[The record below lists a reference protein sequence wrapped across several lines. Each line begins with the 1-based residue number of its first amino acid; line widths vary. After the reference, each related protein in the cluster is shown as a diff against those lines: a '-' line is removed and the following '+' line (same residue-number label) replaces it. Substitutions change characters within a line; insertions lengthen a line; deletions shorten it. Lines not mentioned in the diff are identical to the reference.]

1 MKKCPHCLKEIK
13 EEAKFCGY
21 CGKEIAIDSASSSP
35 QTPESTTERPKAPES
50 PTERPKNNKAIW
62 WILGIIA
69 ILAFPTLR
77 TIAITLAIVY
87 LLIRVISKGLE
98 NKQKILDSIR
108 PVLGLVILI
117 GFLWFIFHSY
127 HPNTA
132 QTQQGSQGNLGNTD
146 YYSRE
151 IASNHPQSNYST
163 AESATEAFNKGDEYL
178 KQGNYDQAISDYT
191 KAIEIN
197 PTDGAYNNRGNAYL
211 NKGNLAQA
219 ISDYNQA
226 IGINPNDAIAYY
238 NRGNVYFKQ
247 GNYDQAI
254 SDYTQAIGINPNY
267 ADAYKERGVAY
278 FSKTEYDKTILDLN
292 RAIEINPN
300 DFTAYSGRFYVYL
313 TEENYTQAIS
323 DFNKVIELNP
333 GDTKNYLIMGNAF
346 NQAAYGLYKK
356 GKNLE
361 EGIKLI
367 DKALEKS
374 PNNGIYLST
383 KAELLYKLGRYDE
396 AYEYIKKGI
405 KLEPNQTEI
414 QNDFKMIE
422 EALYESKKR

>member
-219 ISDYNQA
+219 ISDY
-226 IGINPNDAIAYY
+226 
-238 NRGNVYFKQ
+238 
-247 GNYDQAI
+247 
-254 SDYTQAIGINPNY
+254 TQAIGINPNY

-367 DKALEKS
+367 DKALERL
-374 PNNGIYLST
+374 PNNGIFLST

-396 AYEYIKKGI
+396 AYEYIKRGI

-422 EALYESKKR
+422 EALYESKKK